1 MSDLALV
8 TKAVNV
14 FRGFTDGQFA
24 ALRAELAVDAQSLP
38 DDRDAAART
47 VIDWFLGVARPA
59 LTEAQSHRVD
69 VLYNAATQPAQTR
82 AAIIERGEQRW
93 GKCWLTPSQVS
104 ALNSWHFMVLN
115 APVEA
120 SALDL
125 YGLAP
130 ADALSI
136 LGY

>member
-1 MSDLALV
+1 MSQQVV
-8 TKAVNV
+8 TRAVNI
-14 FRGFTDGQFA
+14 FRGFTDDQFA
-24 ALRAELAVDAQSLP
+24 ALRAELAVGAQALP

-47 VIDWFLGVARPA
+47 VIDWFRGAARPA
-59 LTEAQSHRVD
+59 LSGAQSHRVD
-69 VLYNAATQPAQTR
+69 VLYNAAAQPAQTR

-93 GKCWLTPSQVS
+93 GKSWLTPGQVS
-104 ALNSWHFMVLN
+104 SLNSWHYMVLN